1 MLLRRRGWGDVRS
14 APMRAFP
21 VPWPTAYQE
30 FSRPA
35 PYAFV
40 DRTPW
45 LRRDKVS
52 ASMFAVSSPIS
63 PSRPGTLA
71 LWHAAAIVLAA
82 MPLVMA
88 IAHRSAALV
97 IVLATVLA
105 LAAAAGERRVGAMLR
120 DVVAVLWTPLG
131 IASLAFLLFAA
142 LSIAW
147 SPDPKT
153 SLRGLIEFIV
163 PIAGALALA

>member
-1 MLLRRRGWGDVRS
+1 MMLLRRRGWARS
-14 APMRAFP
+14 GAPMRAFP
-21 VPWPTAYQE
+21 VSVADSIPRV
-30 FSRPA
+30 SRPA

-105 LAAAAGERRVGAMLR
+105 LAAAAVERRAGAVRR
-120 DVVAVLWTPLG
+120 DVVAVL
-131 IASLAFLLFAA
+131 S
-142 LSIAW
+142 
-147 SPDPKT
+147 
-153 SLRGLIEFIV
+153 
-163 PIAGALALA
+163 